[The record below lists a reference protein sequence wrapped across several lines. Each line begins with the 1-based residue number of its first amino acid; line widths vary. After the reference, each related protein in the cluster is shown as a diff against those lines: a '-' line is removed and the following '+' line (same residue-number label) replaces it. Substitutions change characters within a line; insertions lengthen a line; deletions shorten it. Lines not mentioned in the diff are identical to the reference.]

1 MHSQSCSVLL
11 KELAR
16 VRCLPRFLS
25 VQVWSCCA
33 FKKLFRCVLQLQL
46 LVRSHKFRG
55 TSRAAFAHYR
65 SCSDVHQVQLSSAA
79 PSVLWFLSVCS
90 SAAEDAAVAPLS
102 CSDVESLDGTLLV
115 SPVNLTRYTQAAFY
129 PQSYPQ
135 GHPLAYLTPAIAG
148 RYLRSPLSYPQ
159 AIGAGRHTGLELR
172 LYSKLYDMNF
182 GGQLAA
188 RLEPLVVWMS
198 VSCGQLRKLAAP
210 CFLSAK
216 IK

>member
-1 MHSQSCSVLL
+1 VHSQSCSVLL

-90 SAAEDAAVAPLS
+90 SAAEDAATAPLS
-102 CSDVESLDGTLLV
+102 CSVVVSLDGPASSTHP
-115 SPVNLTRYTQAAFY
+115 ST
-129 PQSYPQ
+129 
-135 GHPLAYLTPAIAG
+135 HPLMACRFLSTELSTGSSVGIFNP
-148 RYLRSPLSYPQ
+148 RYSRPLSALAVKLSTGYR
-159 AIGAGRHTGLELR
+159 GRPSYRVRT
-172 LYSKLYDMNF
+172 K
-182 GGQLAA
+182 
-188 RLEPLVVWMS
+188 VV
-198 VSCGQLRKLAAP
+198 QQTL
-210 CFLSAK
+210 
-216 IK
+216 

>member
-1 MHSQSCSVLL
+1 ML
-11 KELAR
+11 KAWMAPSSMSPVNSPVIR
-16 VRCLPRFLS
+16 AGRFLS
-25 VQVWSCCA
+25 
-33 FKKLFRCVLQLQL
+33 
-46 LVRSHKFRG
+46 
-55 TSRAAFAHYR
+55 T
-65 SCSDVHQVQLSSAA
+65 
-79 PSVLWFLSVCS
+79 
-90 SAAEDAAVAPLS
+90 
-102 CSDVESLDGTLLV
+102 
-115 SPVNLTRYTQAAFY
+115 
-129 PQSYPQ
+129 SYPQ

-210 CFLSAK
+210 SFLSAK
-216 IK
+216 LEI